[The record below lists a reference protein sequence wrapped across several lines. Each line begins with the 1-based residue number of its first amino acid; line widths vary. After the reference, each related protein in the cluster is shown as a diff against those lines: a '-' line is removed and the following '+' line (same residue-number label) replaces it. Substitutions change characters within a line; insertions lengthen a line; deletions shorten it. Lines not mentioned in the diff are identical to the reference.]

1 MLVLQSGKGQNGSLV
16 LLASHPKHRYVSTLD
31 ASVVTVKYV
40 LPLPPEEF
48 DGTGGVRTDIIG
60 KKRKPHGQTDMDL
73 RYIMR
78 RQNGRHVALKIE
90 RT

>member
-1 MLVLQSGKGQNGSLV
+1 MLVLQSGKGQNGSLL

-48 DGTGGVRTDIIG
+48 DGTGGVRTDIISA
-60 KKRKPHGQTDMDL
+60 KSESHTDRQTWTSDTSCGAKMGD
-73 RYIMR
+73 
-78 RQNGRHVALKIE
+78 
-90 RT
+90 TSP